1 MQIDWTILTYIVIG
15 FFAVL
20 GFFRGWWKEAITAF
34 LLALLVLLL
43 QNQDWAQTIIDWL
56 NRVIAAGATFLNA
69 LVGFP
74 DNPQTFLQLDASRP
88 GTWLGILVF
97 MLGLSALIGWW
108 FLPGATVKAGTRYYV
123 ATFVGRALGVVLGAI
138 NGFLIIS
145 LVREYLDGR
154 SLPGNTSLQ
163 TEVTTQGGSS
173 FGPAVSTITIQAINL
188 PRTTILDS
196 YIPWLIIIGGVL
208 VIAMVVW
215 SRIKV
220 EQKTGAGSRIIYPAP
235 YGYRIVEL
243 PRPRPPTEAQLVRIQ
258 Q

>member
-1 MQIDWTILTYIVIG
+1 MQIDWTILSFIVIG

-43 QNQDWAQTIIDWL
+43 QNQDWAQTVIDWL
-56 NRVIAAGATFLNA
+56 NRVVAAGATFLNA

-74 DNPQTFLQLDASRP
+74 DNPQTFLQLDAGRP
-88 GTWLGILVF
+88 GAWLGILVF

-108 FLPGATVKAGTRYYV
+108 FLPGVSAKPGTRYYV
-123 ATFVGRALGVVLGAI
+123 VTFVGRALGVLLGAV

-154 SLPGNTSLQ
+154 SLPGNQVLQ
-163 TEVTTQGGSS
+163 AEAATQGISS
-173 FGPAVSTITIQAINL
+173 FGSAASTITLQVVNL

-196 YIPWLIIIGGVL
+196 YIPWLIIVGGVL
-208 VIAMVVW
+208 VIVMVVW

-220 EQKTGAGSRIIYPAP
+220 EQKTGAGSRVIYPAP
-235 YGYRIVEL
+235 YGYRTVDI
-243 PRPRPPTEAQLVRIQ
+243 PRPKPPTEAQLVRIQ